1 MSSDADKDK
10 QIAELQLKIA
20 KLEREKAELL
30 IKIETNS
37 ERQIFSDAGINPYAP
52 LPRDYGPLITER
64 YNQLYRN
71 SNSGNSIGGKSK
83 RNKKSKR
90 RNSKKRL

>member
-1 MSSDADKDK
+1 MSSDDDKDK

-20 KLEREKAELL
+20 ELEREKAELL
-30 IKIETNS
+30 RKIDTKR
-37 ERQIFSDAGINPYAP
+37 ERQTFFDAGIDPDAS
-52 LPRDYGPLITER
+52 LTR
-64 YNQLYRN
+64 YFPKRYRPAEEQHLELD
-71 SNSGNSIGGKSK
+71 GGKSK